1 MIETENREYFF
12 IASIVM
18 HKPSNQAYS
27 KPNDDVVKWFHAKL
41 GDFNM
46 HTCIYKII
54 DPELASYSVPFNAKI
69 SLLDKDIVGLF
80 TKGMKYKIYRGQ
92 EEVGTIELIQV
103 L

>member
-1 MIETENREYFF
+1 MIEIENREYFF

-18 HKPSNQAYS
+18 RKPSNQAYS
-27 KPNDDVVKWFHAKL
+27 KPQDDVVKWFYAKL
-41 GDFNM
+41 DDSVM

-54 DPELASYSVPFNAKI
+54 DSALANYSIPFKAKI

-80 TKGMKYKIYRGQ
+80 TKAKQYKIYRGQ
-92 EEVGTIELIQV
+92 EEFGTIELIQV